1 MRTNGAGRVEK
12 VIKLPEE
19 AFIDDFAVDAEG
31 AVYAELT
38 RPGTHGHTDL
48 MVYAPDGTLVQ
59 TAPAPAG
66 LCPTASAMLGVT
78 DSSGRLAFAPLGSE
92 SRPLAQVTL
101 RRLDPV
107 ITLALPDGR
116 VAVVEKT
123 AAVVH
128 LVDLQRGTEAP
139 VMPRVPE
146 MQWLATLAPGDHMR
160 NVAFG
165 DGVASPDG
173 RIFLLLGHYKSAEG
187 AAVVSFHMN
196 GNLFETIRYRVP
208 RLSEGAEFMVP
219 SYLTVYSGDTMVMV
233 SGDGKVAEYPP

>member
-1 MRTNGAGRVEK
+1 VRTNGAGLVEQ

-19 AFIDDFAVDAEG
+19 AFIEDFAVDAAG
-31 AVYAELT
+31 AVYVELT
-38 RPGTHGHTDL
+38 RAGRNGKTDL
-48 MVYAPDGTLVQ
+48 MVYTPSGALVQ
-59 TAPAPAG
+59 TVSAPAG

-78 DSSGRLAFAPLGSE
+78 DSNGRLTLAPLGSE
-92 SRPLAQVTL
+92 SRPLAQVSL
-101 RRLDPV
+101 RRPDPV

-116 VAVVEKT
+116 VAIVEKT

-128 LVDLQRGTEAP
+128 LVDLQRGTEVP

-146 MQWLATLAPGDHMR
+146 MQWLATLAPGDYAR

-165 DGVASPDG
+165 DAVAGPDG

-208 RLSEGAEFMVP
+208 RVSENAEFMVP
-219 SYLTVYSGDTMVMV
+219 SYLTVYGGDTMVMV
-233 SGDGKVAEYPP
+233 SGDGKVAEYPL